1 MRRTVRS
8 LCLAGCAVVA
18 PAYSADP
25 PPSDLDALSLADKP
39 AQAAAEA
46 VPAWRIFVE
55 GAAGQGTLRG
65 SDSSFGITRGSLDL
79 RWDSKLANGLRAVF
93 SDRLDLVHSN
103 GVPKGRDVNTLREAY
118 LSWAPRDDL
127 VFDAGRVNLRHG
139 VAYGFN
145 PTDWFKEGALRA
157 IVSPDPALLRE
168 TRQGTVVL
176 QGQKLWPGA
185 SLTAAVSP
193 KLGDTPSDSTFSLN
207 TGATN
212 PRTRWLLAGSAKL
225 GDALNPELLL
235 YGGSRTPT
243 QVGLNLSALVG
254 AAVVVFGELSAGKGP
269 RLVAQALPLN
279 EPDRNRA
286 RAALGLTYTT
296 PFKLTFTAEAEHN
309 SAGVTRDE
317 WNGLAA
323 TDPAAPL
330 RLLGIAQTL
339 QDLPVRRA
347 WFFHATWKDLLV
359 RRFDLSGFVRHDAE
373 TSSRAQWLEGRYRWD
388 RADLALQWLLYSGA
402 QGSVYGSV
410 PQRRTIELALRFY
423 L

>member
-1 MRRTVRS
+1 
-8 LCLAGCAVVA
+8 
-18 PAYSADP
+18 
-25 PPSDLDALSLADKP
+25 
-39 AQAAAEA
+39 
-46 VPAWRIFVE
+46 
-55 GAAGQGTLRG
+55 
-65 SDSSFGITRGSLDL
+65 
-79 RWDSKLANGLRAVF
+79 
-93 SDRLDLVHSN
+93 
-103 GVPKGRDVNTLREAY
+103 
-118 LSWAPRDDL
+118 
-127 VFDAGRVNLRHG
+127 
-139 VAYGFN
+139 
-145 PTDWFKEGALRA
+145 
-157 IVSPDPALLRE
+157 
-168 TRQGTVVL
+168 VL

-193 KLGDTPSDSTFSLN
+193 KLGDAASDATFSLN
-207 TGATN
+207 AGATN

-235 YGGSRTPT
+235 YGGSHTPT
-243 QVGLNLSALVG
+243 QVGLNLSALAG

-269 RLVAQALPLN
+269 RLVAQALQLN
-279 EPDRNRA
+279 EPDSNRT
-286 RAALGLTYTT
+286 RAAFGLTYTT

-373 TSSRAQWLEGRYRWD
+373 TSSRVQWLEGRYRWD